1 MDLPQDDGDLKD
13 DHDRIDLR
21 EGTTLASCA
30 PPCNSYATAF
40 REEAV
45 NSTSSTLNAL
55 LIGVI
60 VVAIMFFAREVLIPL
75 ALAGILSFMLA
86 PPVRALQRLR
96 LPRSLAVTIVVLI
109 AFAAIFELGRVL
121 ATQVTSLAEDLP
133 KYQATISQKIE
144 GLRGSGG
151 GGATLKRAQ
160 AVLRQLDKQIKD
172 AQSRASQEEAAPTGP
187 APDSSPIP
195 VEVHEPTGGPLQT
208 LIALI
213 NPLLGPLA
221 TTILIVVF
229 IIFILI
235 QREDLRDRLIRL
247 IGATDI
253 PHMTAALDDA
263 GHRLSHLFLTQLMVN
278 SGFGAAIGLGLW
290 LIGVPSAFIWGV
302 LAGILRFVPFV
313 GPVLGLIFPLIL
325 AVAAGSGWS
334 MALWTV
340 ALFAALEGVAGQV
353 IEPVFEGHTTGLTPV
368 AIIVAATFWAWI
380 WGPVGLV
387 LATPLT
393 VMLVVLGR
401 HVEGLKFFHILL
413 GDEPALSESQAL
425 YQRMLAHD
433 PMEAV
438 EHAKAFMTAHSL
450 SQYCDDVAKPALALA
465 RQDTDRGALE
475 GEHLAGFHKT
485 VESLFADIAHE
496 HRVLKREAR
505 ANEEARPGSLPIV
518 HADQLTGP
526 WTSAAPFV
534 SIGCHD
540 GLDEAAASVIA
551 TLAQT
556 HGVPAR
562 VERPHVLTAAHLDNL
577 DLSGAALICLS
588 CLNLKTPARIHYAAR
603 RIRMKAPHAKLMLG
617 LWTAADEAL
626 LANLK
631 DAVNADHAVASF
643 HAAAASIMEEA
654 TGNRSARAG
663 R

>member
-1 MDLPQDDGDLKD
+1 VDLPQDDRRDLKD
-13 DHDRIDLR
+13 GHDRIDLR
-21 EGTTLASCA
+21 GDHSRILR

-60 VVAIMFFAREVLIPL
+60 VVAILFFAREVLIPL

-96 LPRSLAVTIVVLI
+96 LPRPLAVTIVVLI
-109 AFAAIFELGRVL
+109 AFAAVFELGRVL

-151 GGATLKRAQ
+151 GATLERAQ
-160 AVLRQLDKQIKD
+160 AVLRQLDKKIKD
-172 AQSRASQEEAAPTGP
+172 AQSRASQEEAAPTAP
-187 APDSSPIP
+187 APGRRLIP
-195 VEVHEPTGGPLQT
+195 VEVHEPIGGPLQT

-213 NPLLGPLA
+213 SPLLGPLA

-247 IGATDI
+247 VGTTDI

-263 GHRLSHLFLTQLMVN
+263 GHRLSHLFLTQLAIN
-278 SGFGAAIGLGLW
+278 SGFGAAIGIGLW

-340 ALFAALEGVAGQV
+340 ALFAALEGVTGQV
-353 IEPVFEGHTTGLTPV
+353 IEPVFEGRTTGLTPV

-393 VMLVVLGR
+393 VILVVLGR
-401 HVEGLKFFHILL
+401 HVEGLKFVYILL

-518 HADQLTGP
+518 QADQLTGR

-654 TGNRSARAG
+654 TGNRSAHAG